1 MMTTPSPTLVT
12 PDASSDGAPLLWR
25 SAYQDLTLEGS
36 FEKSE
41 INSGLATPLV
51 PAADL
56 FDPTVEIYP
65 INTVKRHST
74 GRYGIV
80 VETIYAPIGT
90 SIQINYKGPVHLL
103 VLYED
108 GARREGETSIDGLT
122 PSNLR
127 KLANKMTFV
136 PAAHTYRETHEISTP
151 MRVTYLYISPDRL
164 PKSTYANG
172 VYVPKVL
179 FEDSILWAT
188 STKLKMALES
198 NNCRTAYLEALIN
211 VLAHELSCS
220 GQEASRAL
228 PANRGGLATWQMR
241 VVIAYIEEHLTE
253 QISLVTLARLA
264 RLSQHH
270 FCRAFKQS
278 FGIPP
283 HKYHLNRR
291 MQHAKALLS
300 NRANSITEIGLRLGY
315 SNSSSFTLAFRKI
328 TRQSPSRFR
337 RSFT

>member
-1 MMTTPSPTLVT
+1 MMTTPSSTLVAS
-12 PDASSDGAPLLWR
+12 DAGSERAPPPWH
-25 SAYQDLTLEGS
+25 AAQQDPVIEGS
-36 FEKSE
+36 LEKSE

-51 PAADL
+51 PV
-56 FDPTVEIYP
+56 FDPTVEIFP
-65 INTVKRHST
+65 IDTVKRHST

-80 VETIYAPIGT
+80 VESLYAPIG
-90 SIQINYKGPVHLL
+90 SSLQINYKGPLHLL

-108 GARREGETSIDGLT
+108 GARRDGETSIDGLASST
-122 PSNLR
+122 LR

-136 PAAHTYRETHEISTP
+136 PATHTYRERHEISTP
-151 MRVTYLYISPDRL
+151 MRVTYLYLGPARL
-164 PKSTYANG
+164 QKSTYANG
-172 VYVPKVL
+172 AYVPKVL

-188 STKLKMALES
+188 SMKLKMALES
-198 NNCRTAYLEALIN
+198 NNCRTTYLEALLN

-220 GQEASRAL
+220 GHEVSRPS
-228 PANRGGLATWQMR
+228 PANRGGLAAWQMR
-241 VVIAYIEEHLTE
+241 AVIAHIEQHLTE
-253 QISLVTLARLA
+253 QISLVTLARLS

-300 NRANSITEIGLRLGY
+300 DRVTSITEIGLRLGY

-328 TRQSPSRFR
+328 TGQSPSRFR
-337 RSFT
+337 RNVK